1 VNVPVPPQD
10 DGTISPSGRFARM
23 EAALDRIEHKLDLKA
38 DTARVEALE
47 IVVDGL
53 QKNFNDA
60 LSGRTISPQAQDYIR
75 RFAEMERSIDQ
86 LEQSDSNKVAVAQAI
101 KDTADVRYRSLLW
114 VVGIVSLL
122 NMAIAIASA
131 LLRPV

>member
-1 VNVPVPPQD
+1 
-10 DGTISPSGRFARM
+10 M

-38 DTARVEALE
+38 DAARVEALE

-114 VVGIVSLL
+114 VVGIVSVL
-122 NMAIAIASA
+122 NMAVAIASA